1 MVQVTIQNFPVD
13 ASDIAGV
20 IDLEGVEVSG
30 EPSITPTQIAAT
42 LSDGRG
48 ITIVGTFQP
57 VIDALAAGNLDLLL
71 TGIEQIRLDAVSVSV
86 GGVTWI
92 VMTGID
98 LTGPEVLAYLDASDI
113 DDETDVGDDDI
124 DAGISF
130 LFTGNDTIVSALGDD
145 TLRGYGGDDIV
156 LGMSGNDLVYGDAG
170 NDEVNGNLGNDT
182 VHGGQGTDFVRGG
195 QGTDLVYGEDGD
207 DWHVN
212 GNIGNDTVYGG
223 LGNDS
228 VFGGQGNDFLIGDIF
243 EYGVGG
249 NDFLIGNLGNDT
261 LVGDPGNDTLQGGEG
276 TDTFS
281 IYTGDGR
288 DVIVD
293 FDPATE
299 VIELEPNINGIGY
312 TAASNFSVLSARITA
327 DGLGNS
333 VIDLGAGHSLRI
345 DGVLPGQLQAGNFDF
360 IF

>member
-1 MVQVTIQNFPVD
+1 MVQVTIQNYAVD

-20 IDLEGVEVSG
+20 INLDGVEVSG
-30 EPSITPTQIAAT
+30 EPTITATQIAAN
-42 LSDGRG
+42 LSDGRS

-57 VIDALAAGNLDLLL
+57 LIDALAADNLDLLMA
-71 TGIEQIRLDAVSVSV
+71 GIERIRLDAVLVSV
-86 GGVTWI
+86 GGVSWI
-92 VMTGID
+92 SMAGID
-98 LTGPEVLAYLDASDI
+98 LTGPEVLAYLDASGI

-124 DAGISF
+124 DGGISF
-130 LFTGNDTIVSALGDD
+130 LFAGNDTIVSALGND
-145 TLRGYGGDDIV
+145 TLRGYDGDDIV
-156 LGMSGNDLVYGDAG
+156 LGMSGNDLIYGDAG

-182 VHGGQGTDFVRGG
+182 VHGGQGSDFVRGG
-195 QGTDLVYGEDGD
+195 QGSDLVYGEDGD

-228 VFGGQGNDFLIGDIF
+228 VFGGQGDDFLIGDIF

-276 TDTFS
+276 TDAFS
-281 IYTGDGR
+281 IYSGDGR
-288 DVIVD
+288 DVIID
-293 FDPATE
+293 FDAATE
-299 VIELEPNINGIGY
+299 LIRLEPNINGIGY
-312 TAASNFSVLSARITA
+312 TAASSFSVLFARITA

-333 VIDLGAGHSLRI
+333 VIDLGAGNTLRI
-345 DGVLPGQLQAGNFDF
+345 DGVLPGQLHASNFDF